1 MNVVEE
7 LETRVQAIEEEK
19 QQLASYYDEKL
30 NEELKNNISLNEEI
44 EDLRRRE
51 IIREATED
59 IPLSQAERL
68 ENLAEGVDFVDEDS
82 FARSM
87 ETLKENYFNRKA
99 AQSPII
105 DDLRVLKEEI
115 VADEADNP
123 IDLTESMQAYSKAL
137 TRYGK
142 D

>member
-1 MNVVEE
+1 
-7 LETRVQAIEEEK
+7 
-19 QQLASYYDEKL
+19 
-30 NEELKNNISLNEEI
+30 
-44 EDLRRRE
+44 
-51 IIREATED
+51 
-59 IPLSQAERL
+59 
-68 ENLAEGVDFVDEDS
+68 LAEGVDFVDEDS

-115 VADEADNP
+115 VADEADNS
-123 IDLTESMQAYSKAL
+123 INLTESMQAYSKAL